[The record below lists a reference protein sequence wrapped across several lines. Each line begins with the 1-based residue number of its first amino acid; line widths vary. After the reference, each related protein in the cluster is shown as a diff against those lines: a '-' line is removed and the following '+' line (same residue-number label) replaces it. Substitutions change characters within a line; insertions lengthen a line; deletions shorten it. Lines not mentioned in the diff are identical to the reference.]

1 MKKILLLS
9 AITAFAVT
17 SDAFADARKFNGF
30 HVGAE
35 LGAGAARFNDDRSF
49 NNDVV
54 ALANRRTG
62 NRADISGTGVTGGIN
77 LGYGMVHAPSHV
89 YFGLNIGAN
98 FSNFKGDKKDGS
110 TDDFIYES
118 NYSIKNSFSADFRLG
133 YAFENA
139 LVYGLIGVI
148 SSKIDVD
155 TSLSTIDPAAAG
167 GPGQYA
173 KGESSKR
180 KTGLLLGIGV
190 EVPVAERFSIGGE
203 YRYAHYGDV
212 KYDMKVNNA
221 TRGGHVA
228 LVNPAVGGV
237 VTTQKVKPS
246 SHSFV
251 VTAKYRF

>member
-9 AITAFAVT
+9 VASILAV
-17 SDAFADARKFNGF
+17 SMDANADGRKFNGF

-35 LGAGAARFNDDRSF
+35 LGAGAARFNEDRSP

-54 ALANRRTG
+54 AVGLRAS

-89 YFGLNIGAN
+89 YFGFNIAAN
-98 FSNFKGDKKDGS
+98 LSSFKGNQKDG
-110 TDDFIYES
+110 TNRNFIYES
-118 NYSIKNSFSADFRLG
+118 EYNIKNSFSADFRLG

-139 LVYGLIGVI
+139 LLYGLIGVV
-148 SSKIDVD
+148 SSKIDAETIA
-155 TSLSTIDPAAAG
+155 TSEN
-167 GPGQYA
+167 PGNSGEYA
-173 KGESSKR
+173 KGSTSKR
-180 KTGLLLGIGV
+180 KTGLLLGLGV

-212 KYDMKVNNA
+212 KYDISVNNA
-221 TRGGHVA
+221 AHANANIGPTANGLGR
-228 LVNPAVGGV
+228 V
-237 VTTQKVKPS
+237 VSSNKIKPS